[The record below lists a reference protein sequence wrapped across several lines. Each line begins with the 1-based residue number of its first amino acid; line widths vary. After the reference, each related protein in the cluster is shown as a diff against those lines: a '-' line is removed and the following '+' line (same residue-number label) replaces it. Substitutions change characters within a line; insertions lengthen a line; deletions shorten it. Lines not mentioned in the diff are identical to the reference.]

1 MRSFINGRVVLGW
14 LLMGLNGISSAATFG
29 SIVQIRGHVADIAL
43 DQGRGVVYAANLTA
57 NRIEVGSMKD
67 NSLKSAIQVG
77 LQPDTVALSPDGRY
91 LVVGHYH
98 YPDAASGLPSAPCD
112 GRDSQTPVLTVIDL
126 ANSARQTR
134 LDGGGACVL
143 AVAFGNSPQ
152 ALVVFTDGVRRLDP
166 ASGTL
171 TPLLLTNF
179 ASDVGRNVCVG
190 QQRIDSAAVRFT
202 DSDQR
207 AVAIRPDWHRIPGG
221 AQLRRS
227 HRSLPVSYTH

>member
-1 MRSFINGRVVLGW
+1 MRSFINGRVALGW

-29 SIVQIRGHVADIAL
+29 SIVQIQGHVADIAL

-57 NRIEVGSMKD
+57 NRIEVVSMKD
-67 NSLKSAIQVG
+67 NSLKSAIVVG
-77 LQPDTVALSPDGRY
+77 LQPDTLALSPDGRY

-98 YPDAASGLPSAPCD
+98 YPDTASGPAVPPCD
-112 GRDSQTPVLTVIDL
+112 PLNPVLTVIDL

-171 TPLLLTNF
+171 TP
-179 ASDVGRNVCVG
+179 
-190 QQRIDSAAVRFT
+190 
-202 DSDQR
+202 
-207 AVAIRPDWHRIPGG
+207 
-221 AQLRRS
+221 
-227 HRSLPVSYTH
+227 VSYTHLRAHETR